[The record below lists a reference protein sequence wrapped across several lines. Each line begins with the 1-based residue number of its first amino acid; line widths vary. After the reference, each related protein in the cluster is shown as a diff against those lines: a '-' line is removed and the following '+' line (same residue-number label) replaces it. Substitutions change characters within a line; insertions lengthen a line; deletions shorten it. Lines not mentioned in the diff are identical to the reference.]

1 MKYFSLA
8 ISLVCF
14 LACNAPQTPVDSD
27 CAVLESYFDNSGRDD
42 ILTGG
47 VKMIDVETPKGTFK
61 VWTKRRGNNPEMK
74 VLLLHGGPG
83 ATHELYESFDS
94 FLPQEGIEYY
104 YYDQLGSHYSDK
116 PDDLSLWDTDRFVEE
131 VEQVRQAL
139 GLNKDN
145 FYLLG
150 QSWGG
155 ILAMEY
161 AHKYQD
167 NIKGLVIAN
176 MMASIDDYQ
185 IYSDSVLAPKMDPEV
200 LAEIMS
206 YEEKEDYSNQRYL
219 DLIVEHYYTEHV
231 IRFPVAEWPDPVNRT
246 FSHVNPDV
254 YVTMQGPSEF
264 GIKGD
269 ATLRNWSFMDRL
281 KDISVPTLV
290 VGAQYD
296 TMDPKH
302 MEWMSTQVQN
312 GRYLH
317 CPNGSHLCQ
326 FDDQAHFFPGLVEFI
341 KDVNT
346 GTF

>member
-1 MKYFSLA
+1 
-8 ISLVCF
+8 
-14 LACNAPQTPVDSD
+14 
-27 CAVLESYFDNSGRDD
+27 
-42 ILTGG
+42 
-47 VKMIDVETPKGTFK
+47 MIDVETPKGTFK

-185 IYSDSVLAPKMDPEV
+185 TYSDSVLAPKMDPEV